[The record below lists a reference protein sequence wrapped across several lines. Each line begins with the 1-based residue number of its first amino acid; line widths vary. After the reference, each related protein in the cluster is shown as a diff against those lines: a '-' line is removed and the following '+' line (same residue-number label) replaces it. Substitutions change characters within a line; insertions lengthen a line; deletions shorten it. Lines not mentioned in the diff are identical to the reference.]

1 MTNAQHRCQTWNG
14 LENPHFWLYLRYATI
29 QVKHVTGEVKHA
41 IVHVKHVII
50 EVLYGTHEAC
60 VKNFNN
66 LSEICNK

>member
-29 QVKHVTGEVKHA
+29 KVKHVIGEVKHA
-41 IVHVKHVII
+41 II

-60 VKNFNN
+60 VKNFIN